1 MTDLNK
7 TDLEQ
12 IRDAVPGLDLH
23 SIRALRR
30 AGFDIVRHD
39 EDGDAP
45 VRNAG
50 PSLPRPMRST
60 VMHAAS

>member
-7 TDLEQ
+7 TDLEE

-39 EDGDAP
+39 EEIEAP
-45 VRNAG
+45 IRPAAG
-50 PSLPRPMRST
+50 MIPRPMRST
-60 VMHAAS
+60 VFEAAE

>member
-23 SIRALRR
+23 SIRSLRR

-39 EDGDAP
+39 EEPAAP
-45 VRNAG
+45 ARRPGAI
-50 PSLPRPMRST
+50 LPRPMRST
-60 VMHAAS
+60 VMHAAE